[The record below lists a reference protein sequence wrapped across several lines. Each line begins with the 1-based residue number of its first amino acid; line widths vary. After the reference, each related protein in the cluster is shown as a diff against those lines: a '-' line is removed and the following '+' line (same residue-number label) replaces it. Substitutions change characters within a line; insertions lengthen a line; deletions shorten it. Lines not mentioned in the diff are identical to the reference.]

1 MSGILIGS
9 VFCLF
14 GSLFFALVIWAVLEA
29 ASYGK
34 NSQSD

>member
-1 MSGILIGS
+1 MNEILIGS

-29 ASYGK
+29 ASGK
-34 NSQSD
+34 NHRVD

>member
-1 MSGILIGS
+1 MLIGS

-14 GSLFFALVIWAVLEA
+14 GSLFFALIVWAILEA
-29 ASYGK
+29 ASGK

>member
-1 MSGILIGS
+1 MSEMLIGS

-14 GSLFFALVIWAVLEA
+14 GSFVMAFFLWAVLEIA
-29 ASYGK
+29 GNGK

>member
-14 GSLFFALVIWAVLEA
+14 GSFVMAFFLWAVLEA
-29 ASYGK
+29 ASGK
-34 NSQSD
+34 SDRVD

>member
-14 GSLFFALVIWAVLEA
+14 GSLVMALFLWAVLEA
-29 ASYGK
+29 ASGK
-34 NSQSD
+34 SDRVD

>member
-1 MSGILIGS
+1 MDEMLIGS

-14 GSLFFALVIWAVLEA
+14 GSLVMALFMWAILEA
-29 ASYGK
+29 ASGK

>member
-1 MSGILIGS
+1 MNEMLIGS

-14 GSLFFALVIWAVLEA
+14 GSFVMAFFLLAVLEI
-29 ASYGK
+29 ASGK